1 VTFTVLRRLLT
12 QQLPGLGY
20 LYSGLTRRKNALSL
34 LFLAIVSL
42 AIVSFQWFFIGYSLV
57 FSATGGVFLGD
68 GAHVGFR
75 GVLDQPIGEANNRIP
90 AIVFAT
96 YQMVSLL
103 SSTRNRA
110 YFQMFAALVPAILLG
125 AAAERS
131 RMLPALIFIFCWTT
145 VVYDPIAH
153 WVWSANGWAFKWGVL
168 DCKSHLH
175 LHAQG

>member
-1 VTFTVLRRLLT
+1 MGPNMCSAHRFHGMSLLA
-12 QQLPGLGY
+12 PGLGY

-57 FSATGGVFLGD
+57 FSSTGGVFLGD

-96 YQMVSLL
+96 YQMVSH
-103 SSTRNRA
+103 
-110 YFQMFAALVPAILLG
+110 Q
-125 AAAERS
+125 
-131 RMLPALIFIFCWTT
+131 
-145 VVYDPIAH
+145 AH
-153 WVWSANGWAFKWGVL
+153 TKIM
-168 DCKSHLH
+168 H
-175 LHAQG
+175 